1 MISSYSAIIS
11 MNMLEKKYTDLVIKQ
26 PTSGQKVIENKFFRL
41 CVPKEST
48 AVINDEG
55 GTIKLA
61 DSVVEFAVAE
71 MPVSA
76 DQEEDY
82 LKIYKLILSEYLPDE
97 NAEIIIANSRM
108 IGSGMR
114 ETKNNVHSY
123 SILLISSKNQYLFKL
138 SSRDRREMM
147 MFKDKVLEIAKS
159 LVETGEIYVATEE
172 AKKKIGLSFLLQS
185 NDNGFLSIGKAE

>member
-1 MISSYSAIIS
+1 M
-11 MNMLEKKYTDLVIKQ
+11 EKKYTDLVIKQ

-82 LKIYKLILSEYLPDE
+82 LKIYKLSCLSTC
-97 NAEIIIANSRM
+97 RM
-108 IGSGMR
+108 RMQR
-114 ETKNNVHSY
+114 
-123 SILLISSKNQYLFKL
+123 L
-138 SSRDRREMM
+138 SLRTP
-147 MFKDKVLEIAKS
+147 V
-159 LVETGEIYVATEE
+159 
-172 AKKKIGLSFLLQS
+172 
-185 NDNGFLSIGKAE
+185 

>member
-1 MISSYSAIIS
+1 MTAQSNITPESIVA
-11 MNMLEKKYTDLVIKQ
+11 DLRYLQ
-26 PTSGQKVIENKFFRL
+26 LLSRSFPTIAAA
-41 CVPKEST
+41 ST
-48 AVINDEG
+48 
-55 GTIKLA
+55 
-61 DSVVEFAVAE
+61 
-71 MPVSA
+71 
-76 DQEEDY
+76 
-82 LKIYKLILSEYLPDE
+82 
-97 NAEIIIANSRM
+97 EIIIANSRM

>member
-1 MISSYSAIIS
+1 MH
-11 MNMLEKKYTDLVIKQ
+11 
-26 PTSGQKVIENKFFRL
+26 
-41 CVPKEST
+41 
-48 AVINDEG
+48 
-55 GTIKLA
+55 
-61 DSVVEFAVAE
+61 
-71 MPVSA
+71 
-76 DQEEDY
+76 
-82 LKIYKLILSEYLPDE
+82 KLILSEYLPDE

>member
-1 MISSYSAIIS
+1 
-11 MNMLEKKYTDLVIKQ
+11 
-26 PTSGQKVIENKFFRL
+26 VIENKFFRL